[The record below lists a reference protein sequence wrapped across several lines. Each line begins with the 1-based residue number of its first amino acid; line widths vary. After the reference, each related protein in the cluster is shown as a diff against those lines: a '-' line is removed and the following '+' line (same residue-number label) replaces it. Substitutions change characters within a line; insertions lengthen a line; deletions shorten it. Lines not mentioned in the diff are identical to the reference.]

1 MNAFLRE
8 NDSKNIL
15 ELLPVW
21 KKIVEQYYDNQL
33 NGMLAY
39 YSVELDVAGMEKQVI
54 QVEGK
59 LVQRR
64 MEIIILILVVLVL
77 MMAIVWGIL
86 YWRHKKRQLR
96 TLFETLMRRYISWR
110 EMELYLKS
118 EWEKHSLPP
127 DVTVVEDG
135 AETEDDASQP
145 VMNDESVADAKGDE
159 FYRELYYRVLLVMER
174 DRPFL
179 NPELNISLLAKAAIT
194 NRTHLSNAIN
204 RMTGTNFSTWLA
216 EYRVNYA
223 IHLMTHND
231 AVNVDTIY
239 TQAGFGSRTTFYR
252 QFKQL
257 TGLTPKQFL
266 KQRVS

>member
-1 MNAFLRE
+1 
-8 NDSKNIL
+8 
-15 ELLPVW
+15 
-21 KKIVEQYYDNQL
+21 
-33 NGMLAY
+33 
-39 YSVELDVAGMEKQVI
+39 
-54 QVEGK
+54 
-59 LVQRR
+59 
-64 MEIIILILVVLVL
+64 
-77 MMAIVWGIL
+77 
-86 YWRHKKRQLR
+86 
-96 TLFETLMRRYISWR
+96 
-110 EMELYLKS
+110 
-118 EWEKHSLPP
+118 
-127 DVTVVEDG
+127 
-135 AETEDDASQP
+135 
-145 VMNDESVADAKGDE
+145 
-159 FYRELYYRVLLVMER
+159 MER

>member
-1 MNAFLRE
+1 MLFWCVSEVSLHLRRFAQSVHDNSVTMRTTARNIVWYLLCCIFAGNVFFACTKPVSVTGDRDVYYREAKDLILTRPLSFQVFETVDPLMNAFLRE

-159 FYRELYYRVLLVMER
+159 FYREL
-174 DRPFL
+174 
-179 NPELNISLLAKAAIT
+179 
-194 NRTHLSNAIN
+194 
-204 RMTGTNFSTWLA
+204 
-216 EYRVNYA
+216 
-223 IHLMTHND
+223 
-231 AVNVDTIY
+231 
-239 TQAGFGSRTTFYR
+239 
-252 QFKQL
+252 
-257 TGLTPKQFL
+257 
-266 KQRVS
+266 